1 MAEESH
7 LEFQLA
13 RVDPEE
19 TLEEQFVRQK
29 QTYLFYKLAW
39 IQEFFDRK
47 KLAQELA
54 FLVMMIYIYDFIDR
68 LGMRFADRIL
78 SFLSFTSWP
87 LEKFRPLLGLNL
99 EAKIA
104 LAVAIEYPEKTR
116 EEQEKIVELV
126 TTAYAWLG
134 LAREQ
139 EWEIARVVERKRWLY
154 SLLNSEPEQKRRQLI
169 EKLREGGGKRVELS
183 LVNVGIVPTELCP
196 NKCRFC
202 LAAWKASCEERIGRS
217 LSEEEFE
224 IIADEVINFAGERSL
239 ILTVTGGEPF
249 LELERVLYL
258 LRHARSR
265 VDITT
270 SACWAQDIS
279 RAREVLA
286 RLSEAAKEN
295 RSEGFKFTLQVSIDA
310 FHQEVRFEKG
320 EFVQNVPIEC
330 VINLLRLTQ
339 EEFPEVEVVLLTKLT
354 SYEDPLARL
363 IKLLERQGM
372 RVKLT
377 RKVTQQGVTVNLLD
391 ENRNLVARPALL
403 RAYLEFEDKEGK
415 PVLIFYTVVESMG
428 KASALDAFEFPGFR
442 EQVQQLLRGEG
453 DIKLPLIGIEVSDD
467 GNVYPGAHALYAWSA
482 GNLLEESL
490 EEIYERL
497 CHDPLIIALA
507 EEPARIFEIA
517 KEVEGERISAM
528 AMKESSPLAA
538 AYRVL
543 EAPWMRLY
551 ITRRLL
557 GEPKEKAEEEY
568 RRYREA
574 YLSNNKT

>member
-1 MAEESH
+1 MAAEEDH
-7 LEFQLA
+7 LEFQLK
-13 RVDPEE
+13 RIKPEE

-78 SFLSFTSWP
+78 NFLSFTSWP
-87 LEKFRPLLGLNL
+87 LEKFRPLMGLNL

-104 LAVAIEYPEKTR
+104 LAVALEYPEKTQ

-134 LAREQ
+134 LGREQ
-139 EWEIARVVERKRWLY
+139 EWEVARIARRKRWLY
-154 SLLNSEPEQKRRQLI
+154 SLLNSEPERKRRELI
-169 EKLREGGGKRVELS
+169 ERLREEGGKRAEPR

-196 NKCRFC
+196 NSCRFC

-217 LSEEEFE
+217 IGEEEFE
-224 IIADEVINFAGERSL
+224 VIADEVINFAGERGL
-239 ILTVTGGEPF
+239 IVTVTGGEPF

-258 LRHARSR
+258 VRNARSR
-265 VDITT
+265 LDITT
-270 SACWAQDIS
+270 SAYWAHDIA
-279 RAREVLA
+279 RAREI
-286 RLSEAAKEN
+286 LSKLSDAAVEN
-295 RSEGFKFTLQVSIDA
+295 RNEDFHFTLQVSLDA
-310 FHQEVRFEKG
+310 FHQEVRFERG

-330 VINLLRLTQ
+330 VLNLLKLTR
-339 EEFPEVEVVLLTKLT
+339 EEFPQIEVVLLTKLT

-363 IKLLERQGM
+363 IKLLEKQGM
-372 RVKLT
+372 KVRLT
-377 RKVTQQGVTVNLLD
+377 RKVTQPGVTVNLLD
-391 ENRNLVARPALL
+391 EERNLVAKPALL
-403 RAYLEFEDKEGK
+403 KAYLEFPGSKGK

-442 EQVQQLLRGEG
+442 EQVRELLKGKS

-482 GNLLEESL
+482 GNVLEESL

-497 CHDPLIIALA
+497 SYDPLLITLA

-517 KEVEGERISAM
+517 REVEGERIDAIAM
-528 AMKESSPLAA
+528 RESSPLAA

-557 GEPKEKAEEEY
+557 GEPREKAEEEY
-568 RRYREA
+568 RRYREEHRPE
-574 YLSNNKT
+574 

>member
-1 MAEESH
+1 MAAEEDH
-7 LEFQLA
+7 LEFQLK

-78 SFLSFTSWP
+78 NFLSFTSWP
-87 LEKFRPLLGLNL
+87 LEKFRPLMGLNL

-104 LAVAIEYPEKTR
+104 LAVAIEYPEKSQ

-134 LAREQ
+134 LGREQ
-139 EWEIARVVERKRWLY
+139 EWEVAQVVKRKRWLY
-154 SLLNSEPEQKRRQLI
+154 SLLNSEPERKRRELI
-169 EKLREGGGKRVELS
+169 ERLREQGGKRAEFR

-196 NKCRFC
+196 NSCRFC

-217 LSEEEFE
+217 IEEEEFE
-224 IIADEVINFAGERSL
+224 VIADEVINFAGERGL
-239 ILTVTGGEPF
+239 IVTVTGGEPF

-258 LRHARSR
+258 VRHARSR
-265 VDITT
+265 LDITT
-270 SACWAQDIS
+270 SAYWARDVGK
-279 RAREVLA
+279 AREILSKLSAAA
-286 RLSEAAKEN
+286 REN
-295 RSEGFKFTLQVSIDA
+295 RNEDFHFTLQVSLDA
-310 FHQEVRFEKG
+310 FHQEVRFERG

-330 VINLLRLTQ
+330 VLNLLKLTQ
-339 EEFPEVEVVLLTKLT
+339 EEFPEIEVVLLTKLT

-363 IKLLERQGM
+363 IKLLEKQGM
-372 RVKLT
+372 KVRIT
-377 RKVTQQGVTVNLLD
+377 RKVTQPGVTVNLLD
-391 ENRNLVARPALL
+391 EERRLVTKPALL
-403 RAYLEFEDKEGK
+403 KAYLEFEGSQGK

-442 EQVQQLLRGEG
+442 EQVRELLKGKGE
-453 DIKLPLIGIEVSDD
+453 IKLPLIGIEVSDD

-482 GNLLEESL
+482 GNVLEESL
-490 EEIYERL
+490 EDIFDRL
-497 CHDPLIIALA
+497 CYDPLLIALA
-507 EEPARIFEIA
+507 EEPAKIFEIA
-517 KEVEGERISAM
+517 REVEGERIDAI
-528 AMKESSPLAA
+528 AAGESSPLAA

-557 GEPKEKAEEEY
+557 GEPRERAEEEY
-568 RRYREA
+568 RKYKEEYRPE
-574 YLSNNKT
+574 